1 MKECRLIQR
10 IFDIFFS
17 ALGLLFLSPV
27 LVLIIIVLRVTG
39 EGEIFFLQNRVGKH
53 GRCFGVMKFATML
66 KDSPNIGTRTITL
79 ADDPRILPFGAF
91 LRKTKINELPQ
102 LINVLKGDMSLIGP
116 RPLTEENFAAYSI
129 DVQNKVT
136 SVRPGVSG
144 VASVIFR
151 NEETLLTDKAIAIE
165 TYRDSIAPYKGALEL
180 WYVENN
186 SPVLYFKLI
195 FATIHVVIVPS
206 STIIWRLLP
215 NLPKPPKDF
224 HDKLYYANS

>member
-1 MKECRLIQR
+1 M
-10 IFDIFFS
+10 
-17 ALGLLFLSPV
+17 LL
-27 LVLIIIVLRVTG
+27 LIIIVLRVTG
-39 EGEIFFLQNRVGKH
+39 EGEIFFLQNRVGTH
-53 GRCFGVMKFATML
+53 GRCFGVIKFATML

-79 ADDPRILPFGAF
+79 AYDPRILPFGAF

-116 RPLTEENFAAYSI
+116 RPLTEENFAAYSR

-136 SVRPGVSG
+136 GVRPGVSG

-165 TYRDSIAPYKGALEL
+165 TYRDSIAPYKGDLEL

-186 SPVLYFKLI
+186 SPQLYFKLI
-195 FATIHVVIVPS
+195 FATIHVVLVPS
-206 STIIWRLLP
+206 SAIIWRLLP
-215 NLPKPPKDF
+215 GLPKPPEDF
-224 HDKLYYANS
+224 HDKLFYSNS